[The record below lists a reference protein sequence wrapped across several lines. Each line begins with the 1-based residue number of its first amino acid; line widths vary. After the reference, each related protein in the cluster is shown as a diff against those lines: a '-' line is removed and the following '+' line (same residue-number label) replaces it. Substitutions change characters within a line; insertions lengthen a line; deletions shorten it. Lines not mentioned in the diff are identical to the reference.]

1 MKSICIL
8 CENSKLN
15 QANALAKSIT
25 GSEIL
30 KTPLSEK
37 GKEPA
42 THWFT
47 YLKTTEEGFEQI
59 SALQSLCIV
68 EESNMKDFLQKQK
81 LEEVV
86 VKKEE
91 PKEEKK

>member
-8 CENSKLN
+8 CENSKLA
-15 QANALAKSIT
+15 QANALAKTIT

-37 GKEPA
+37 GKAPA

-47 YLKTTEEGFEQI
+47 YLKTTHEGFEQLLG
-59 SALQSLCIV
+59 LQVHCIV
-68 EESNMKDFLQKQK
+68 EESNLKGFLSKHK
-81 LEEVV
+81 LEV
-86 VKKEE
+86 VKEE
-91 PKEEKK
+91 N

>member
-8 CENSKLN
+8 CEHAKVNQVNSL
-15 QANALAKSIT
+15 LKSIT

-37 GKEPA
+37 GENPV

-47 YLKTTEEGFEQI
+47 YLKTNDIGFDKLI
-59 SALQSLCIV
+59 LLQEHCIV
-68 EESNMKDFLQKQK
+68 EESNLKEFLKKHK
-81 LEEVV
+81 LQV
-86 VKKEE
+86 VKEE
-91 PKEEKK
+91 N